1 MVSPKINHPQLT
13 ISIIFDY
20 MKLYLSICISII
32 YIYIIQYVYYII
44 YINPLGVH
52 FKSYMRILR
61 ICTQVTACR
70 PSAVQLSGAVD
81 GVGGAVAWDGASAA
95 TAGGLRD
102 AVASNSGRSPKNG

>member
-1 MVSPKINHPQLT
+1 M
-13 ISIIFDY
+13 
-20 MKLYLSICISII
+20 
-32 YIYIIQYVYYII
+32 
-44 YINPLGVH
+44 GVH

-61 ICTQVTACR
+61 ICTQATACR

-102 AVASNSGRSPKNG
+102 AVASNGMKKPKKMVSKWMPPSPPNAVLNGFEWF

>member
-1 MVSPKINHPQLT
+1 M
-13 ISIIFDY
+13 
-20 MKLYLSICISII
+20 
-32 YIYIIQYVYYII
+32 YIILYYIILYYI